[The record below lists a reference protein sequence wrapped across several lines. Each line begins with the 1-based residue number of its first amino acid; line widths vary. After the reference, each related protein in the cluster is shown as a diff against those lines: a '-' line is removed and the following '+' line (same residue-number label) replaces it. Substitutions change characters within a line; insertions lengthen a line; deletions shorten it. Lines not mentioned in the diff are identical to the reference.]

1 MTYFV
6 LTLLSYACA
15 YYLTGLII
23 RGQMADVAEHLRH
36 RPDAPT
42 PGAYLRE
49 VQQAARRAHR
59 HYTLMAGSV
68 LAVLAC
74 LIASWFG

>member
-1 MTYFV
+1 
-6 LTLLSYACA
+6 
-15 YYLTGLII
+15 
-23 RGQMADVAEHLRH
+23 MADVAEHLRH

-49 VQQAARRAHR
+49 VQQAARRP
-59 HYTLMAGSV
+59 TGTTPLMAGSV